1 MESAIRR
8 VKGRKSMGG
17 KNMGVENMYG
27 IKKMGG
33 GNIGR
38 EKMGGE
44 IWEENRWE
52 GEENRWEL
60 RKEGGWDEMW
70 QGRNRWRKQS

>member
-1 MESAIRR
+1 
-8 VKGRKSMGG
+8 
-17 KNMGVENMYG
+17 MGVENMYG
-27 IKKMGG
+27 RKKMGG

-44 IWEENRWE
+44 ENRL
-52 GEENRWEL
+52 EL

-70 QGRNRWRKQS
+70 QGQNRWRKQT

>member
-1 MESAIRR
+1 
-8 VKGRKSMGG
+8 
-17 KNMGVENMYG
+17 MGVENTYG
-27 IKKMGG
+27 TGRQKMGG

-70 QGRNRWRKQS
+70 QGHRHGHRKQT

>member
-1 MESAIRR
+1 
-8 VKGRKSMGG
+8 
-17 KNMGVENMYG
+17 MGVENMYG
-27 IKKMGG
+27 RKKMGG

-38 EKMGGE
+38 EKMGGGNIGRKKMGGE

-70 QGRNRWRKQS
+70 QGHNRWRKQT